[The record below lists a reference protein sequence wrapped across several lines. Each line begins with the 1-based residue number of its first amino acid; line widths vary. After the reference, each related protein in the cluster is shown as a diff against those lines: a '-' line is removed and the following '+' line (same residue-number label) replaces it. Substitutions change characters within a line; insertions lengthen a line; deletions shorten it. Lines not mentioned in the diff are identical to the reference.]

1 MERIKQEMA
10 EKDAAVN
17 LSMVDKYAKE
27 AQAEFQTFTMKELR
41 DSGSTQCPRKYLNQR
56 DQPLE
61 VPMECIRTLCDSIDK
76 DFDDR
81 ITLEEM
87 QSYIREKELPI
98 SDEIA
103 EEMFADAIKG
113 RGFVNEAQRLAP
125 LSHDEVAGAVRGR
138 HAWNTQTK
146 EWEI

>member
-1 MERIKQEMA
+1 
-10 EKDAAVN
+10 
-17 LSMVDKYAKE
+17 
-27 AQAEFQTFTMKELR
+27 
-41 DSGSTQCPRKYLNQR
+41 
-56 DQPLE
+56 
-61 VPMECIRTLCDSIDK
+61 MECIRTLCDSIDK